1 MSPSPYL
8 RQLIVNMK
16 SCPFDDC
23 RKTLSTPYKLKLHI
37 QRCHYNLRLYQCM
50 HCLKPFKSND
60 SLKRHMFCHRQAIP
74 SKSPDSLVRTIK
86 AFGEVLVPK
95 LTTMV
100 QDCEDLDLRPMIHVD
115 RVYPF
120 SYQFQRVVLPEIR
133 EGRGSVQGNTN

>member
-8 RQLIVNMK
+8 WQLIVNMK
-16 SCPFDDC
+16 SCPFDEC

-37 QRCHYNLRLYQCM
+37 QRFHYNLRLYQCL

-74 SKSPDSLVRTIK
+74 CKDTLVRRIQ

-100 QDCEDLDLRPMIHVD
+100 QNCEDLDLRPMTHID

-120 SYQFQRVVLPEIR
+120 SYHLQRVLLPEIR
-133 EGRGSVQGNTN
+133 EGRERAWGSTN

>member
-1 MSPSPYL
+1 
-8 RQLIVNMK
+8 MK
-16 SCPFDDC
+16 SCPFEDC

-37 QRCHYNLRLYQCM
+37 QRCHYNLRLYQCV

-74 SKSPDSLVRTIK
+74 RKSPDSQVK
-86 AFGEVLVPK
+86 VVQGFGEVLVPK

-100 QDCEDLDLRPMIHVD
+100 QECEDLDLRPMTHID

-120 SYQFQRVVLPEIR
+120 SYHFQKVLLPEIKAGMR
-133 EGRGSVQGNTN
+133 TSAELHK